1 METAHNI
8 FIGNSNSLSKI
19 EDDGVELVVTSPPY
33 PMIEMWDDVFSSLNT
48 DIKTALDSGD
58 GREAFE
64 LMHGELNKTWDEVER
79 VLVDGGIACINIG
92 DATRKVDNSFR
103 VYQNH
108 ARITEYFDNMGFEPL
123 PDILWRKP
131 TNSAAKFMGSGMIP
145 PNAYAT
151 LEHEYLLIFR
161 NGKQS
166 RDFGSNNI
174 VRYESAYFWEERN
187 EWFSDIWEGIKG
199 TFQQLENV
207 DKELRDRSA
216 AYPLEVPHRLINMF
230 SVYGDTVLDPFW
242 GTGTTSLA
250 SMIAGRNSVGYEIQE
265 QFRHVFDDEIE
276 EVKELAHS
284 IVSKRIRRH
293 EEFVEQRLENGEDFK
308 YDAENYDFPVTTKQE
323 KQLQL
328 YNIDSISEAEDGYV
342 VTHSNYN
349 KPNSIQPDTTDNQ
362 GQATLSGRFQQD
374 D

>member
-1 METAHNI
+1 MKTTHSI
-8 FIGNSNSLSKI
+8 FIGNSNTLPEI
-19 EDDGVELVVTSPPY
+19 QDDEVDFVVTSPPY
-33 PMIEMWDDVFSSLNT
+33 PMIEMWDNIFSSLDNN
-48 DIKTALDSGD
+48 IESALDNGD
-58 GREAFE
+58 GRKAFE
-64 LMHGELNKTWDEVER
+64 LMHQQLNKTWNEVKR

-92 DATRKVDNSFR
+92 DATRKVDDSFR

-123 PDILWRKP
+123 PDILWKKP

-166 RDFGSNNI
+166 RSFGSNNT

-187 EWFSDIWEGIKG
+187 NWFSDTWEDVKG
-199 TFQQLENV
+199 VSQEIEDTNE
-207 DKELRDRSA
+207 ELRDRSA
-216 AYPLEVPHRLINMF
+216 AYPLKIPYRLINMF
-230 SVYGDTVLDPFW
+230 TVYGDTVLDPFW

-250 SMIAGRNSVGYEIQE
+250 SMIAGRNSIGYEIQE
-265 QFRHVFDDEIE
+265 QFKRVFDDKIKQAE
-276 EVKELAHS
+276 KLAHNT
-284 IVSKRIRRH
+284 VSERIRRH
-293 EEFVEQRLENGEDFK
+293 KEFVEKSIENGKDFK

-328 YNIDSISEAEDGYV
+328 YNIDNITETENGYV
-342 VTHSNYN
+342 VTHSEYN
-349 KPNSIQPDTTDNQ
+349 KPNFIRHEANNSR
-362 GQATLSGRFQQD
+362 GQSTLNGRFRQNN
-374 D
+374 